1 MMDCLLLLLLKVI
14 YIKNI
19 LIINFF
25 YFNFVYIKSYKKIII
40 KILSFF

>member
-1 MMDCLLLLLLKVI
+1 MMDCLLLLKVI

-25 YFNFVYIKSYKKIII
+25 YFNFVYIKSYKNYN
-40 KILSFF
+40 

>member
-19 LIINFF
+19 LNINFF
-25 YFNFVYIKSYKKIII
+25 FIYFNFVYIKSYKNYN
-40 KILSFF
+40 